1 MAEWHVDADRLSIAS
16 LIWLNV
22 RNTVATVSY
31 TPDAVVKKVEAE
43 HTFWV
48 VGKIQRKKCQKI
60 NRVDRNLNK

>member
-22 RNTVATVSY
+22 RNTVATASY

-43 HTFWV
+43 HTTP
-48 VGKIQRKKCQKI
+48 GDRKNTKKIPE
-60 NRVDRNLNK
+60 NK